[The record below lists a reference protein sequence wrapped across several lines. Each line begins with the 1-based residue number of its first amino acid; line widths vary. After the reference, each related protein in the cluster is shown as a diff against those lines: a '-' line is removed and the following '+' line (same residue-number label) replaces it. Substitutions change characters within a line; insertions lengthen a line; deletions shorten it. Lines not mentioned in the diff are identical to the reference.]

1 MPASARGCAEVELQ
15 ILLPGGFSEL
25 GAAHA
30 RGGAGRIPFAC
41 TRWEPQAASLKSFH
55 AQFNSLHSGEGDL
68 FQENPIQNDQGG
80 LITRGKWQCY
90 GPARQ

>member
-1 MPASARGCAEVELQ
+1 MSAPARGELQ
-15 ILLPGGFSEL
+15 IWLQGSSSQVV
-25 GAAHA
+25 AAHA
-30 RGGAGRIPFAC
+30 RGGAGRILFAC
-41 TRWEPQAASLKSFH
+41 TQREPQAVSLKSFH
-55 AQFNSLHSGEGDL
+55 AQFNSLHGGEGDL

>member
-1 MPASARGCAEVELQ
+1 MV
-15 ILLPGGFSEL
+15 
-25 GAAHA
+25 AAHA
-30 RGGAGRIPFAC
+30 RGGAGRILFAC
-41 TRWEPQAASLKSFH
+41 PQSEPRAASLKSFH
-55 AQFNSLHSGEGDL
+55 AQFNSSHGGEGAL